1 MLDKVLVNLFG
12 IDLYLIDLLTIA
24 LILLFGPIAL
34 IKLDENSEDKRV
46 KKKIG
51 LRNFLFIL
59 CIIGILFSAADRKMR
74 NEHKVKIN
82 QIIVLDKKAINDDRS
97 FIYIVTE
104 EFKLGVD
111 VLVLIPQNY
120 NKEKLFLSFEL
131 GSSSFRLSIP
141 INILYGETAY
151 MKRRAMLFLLHSCIG
166 VSYMLS

>member
-24 LILLFGPIAL
+24 LILLFAPIAL

-51 LRNFLFIL
+51 LRTFLFIL

-120 NKEKLFLSFEL
+120 NKEKLLNLAEQYNYKIL
-131 GSSSFRLSIP
+131 TKDTMEVRYDKEVKGIENDRIIFR
-141 INILYGETAY
+141 
-151 MKRRAMLFLLHSCIG
+151 KK
-166 VSYMLS
+166 

>member
-24 LILLFGPIAL
+24 LILLFAPIAL

-59 CIIGILFSAADRKMR
+59 CITGIFFSAADRKMR

-82 QIIVLDKKAINDDRS
+82 QIIVLDNKAINDDRS

-111 VLVLIPQNY
+111 VLVLMPQNY
-120 NKEKLFLSFEL
+120 DKEKLLNLAKQYNYKILTEDK
-131 GSSSFRLSIP
+131 GIENDRIIFR
-141 INILYGETAY
+141 
-151 MKRRAMLFLLHSCIG
+151 KK
-166 VSYMLS
+166 

>member
-24 LILLFGPIAL
+24 IILLFAPIAL

-51 LRNFLFIL
+51 LTNFLFIL

-120 NKEKLFLSFEL
+120 SKEKLLNLAEQYNYKILTEDTTIVRYSKEDK
-131 GSSSFRLSIP
+131 GIENDRIIFR
-141 INILYGETAY
+141 
-151 MKRRAMLFLLHSCIG
+151 KK
-166 VSYMLS
+166 

>member
-24 LILLFGPIAL
+24 LILLFAPIAL
-34 IKLDENSEDKRV
+34 IKLDENSEDKGV

-59 CIIGILFSAADRKMR
+59 CITGIFFSAADRKMR

-82 QIIVLDKKAINDDRS
+82 QIIVLDNKAINDDRS

-111 VLVLIPQNY
+111 VLVLMPQNY
-120 NKEKLFLSFEL
+120 DKEKLLNLAEQYNYKIL
-131 GSSSFRLSIP
+131 TEDKGIENDRIIFR
-141 INILYGETAY
+141 
-151 MKRRAMLFLLHSCIG
+151 KK
-166 VSYMLS
+166 

>member
-24 LILLFGPIAL
+24 VILLFAPIAL

-111 VLVLIPQNY
+111 VLLLIPQ
-120 NKEKLFLSFEL
+120 
-131 GSSSFRLSIP
+131 I
-141 INILYGETAY
+141 
-151 MKRRAMLFLLHSCIG
+151 
-166 VSYMLS
+166 

>member
-1 MLDKVLVNLFG
+1 MLDKVIVNLFG
-12 IDLYLIDLLTIA
+12 IDLYLMDLLTIA
-24 LILLFGPIAL
+24 VILLFTPIAL
-34 IKLDENSEDKRV
+34 IKLDENSEDKGV

-59 CIIGILFSAADRKMR
+59 CITGIFFSAADRKMR

-82 QIIVLDKKAINDDRS
+82 QIIVLDNKAINDDRS

-120 NKEKLFLSFEL
+120 NKEKLLNLAEQYNYKIL
-131 GSSSFRLSIP
+131 TEDKGIENDRIIFR
-141 INILYGETAY
+141 
-151 MKRRAMLFLLHSCIG
+151 KK
-166 VSYMLS
+166 